1 MDKQEL
7 KSLVTAFG
15 ELITAA
21 AKLDSDKD
29 GKIELTEIFSFV
41 QTLVMKVAAV
51 YGSFPEAMK
60 QFKDVKSAERKELIV
75 AFADSFNL
83 ENNDAE
89 EVIEEW
95 LFVIDDIADAV
106 VITKRYFDI
115 K

>member
-41 QTLVMKVAAV
+41 QTLVMKVAGV
-51 YGSFPEAMK
+51 YGSFPEAIK
-60 QFKDVKSAERKELIV
+60 QLNDVTSEERTEFIDTFASEFELSN
-75 AFADSFNL
+75 D
-83 ENNDAE
+83 DAE
-89 EVIEEW
+89 ELIEEW
-95 LFVIDDIADAV
+95 LYMVDDLLDA
-106 VITKRYFDI
+106 IKATKKFI
-115 K
+115 G

>member
-60 QFKDVKSAERKELIV
+60 QFKDVKSAERKELIA
-75 AFADSFNL
+75 AFAD
-83 ENNDAE
+83 
-89 EVIEEW
+89 
-95 LFVIDDIADAV
+95 
-106 VITKRYFDI
+106 
-115 K
+115 

>member
-51 YGSFPEAMK
+51 YGSFPYAIK
-60 QFKDVKSAERKELIV
+60 QFKDVKSAERKELIA

>member
-29 GKIELTEIFSFV
+29 GKIELTEIFSFI

-51 YGSFPEAMK
+51 YGSFQEAIK

-83 ENNDAE
+83 ENKAAE
-89 EVIEEW
+89 ELIEEW

-106 VITKRYFDI
+106 VTTKKYFSL
-115 K
+115 